1 MQAVLY
7 AMAAVMVIAAI
18 VARVG
23 LRPGIHVA
31 GDGNGEPAPAE
42 SVAAGEAGPHQPAE
56 PRQQF

>member
-1 MQAVLY
+1 MG
-7 AMAAVMVIAAI
+7 AVMVIAAI

-31 GDGNGEPAPAE
+31 DDRNGESAPAD

-56 PRQQF
+56 PRQQI